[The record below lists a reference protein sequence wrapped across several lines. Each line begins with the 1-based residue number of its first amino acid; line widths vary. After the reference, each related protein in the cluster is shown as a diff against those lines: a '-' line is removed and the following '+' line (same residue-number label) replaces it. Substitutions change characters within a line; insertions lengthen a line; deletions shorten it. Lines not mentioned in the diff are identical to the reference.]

1 MGTKPAAKAARRKGK
16 AGGAAVKRLI
26 FVNGTM
32 GAGKTATCRELL
44 HLLGRC
50 AFLDGDWCW
59 QMEPFVV
66 TDETKRM
73 VQDNIAHL
81 LRSFLRCSAYENV
94 LFCWVMHEESIMD
107 ELLARLSGLEF
118 TLYKFTL
125 TLSPQA
131 LERRI
136 ALDVERGARTPDV
149 LARSLKRL
157 PLYARMDTVKI
168 DVSAV
173 SARQAARR
181 IADSVLGECAG
192 QAPASERKD
201 GKKHG

>member
-1 MGTKPAAKAARRKGK
+1 M
-16 AGGAAVKRLI
+16 KRLI

-50 AFLDGDWCW
+50 VFLDGDWCW

-73 VQDNIAHL
+73 VQGNIVHL
-81 LRSFLRCSAYENV
+81 LRSFLCCSEYENV
-94 LFCWVMHEESIMD
+94 LFCWVMQEESTMD
-107 ELLARLSGLEF
+107 ALLAQLSGLDF
-118 TLYKFTL
+118 TLHKFTL

-131 LERRI
+131 LGRHI

-149 LARSLKRL
+149 LARSLERL

-168 DVSAV
+168 DVSDI

-181 IADSVLGECAG
+181 IADAVLGKHAAQAG
-192 QAPASERKD
+192 AQVSAPERKE
-201 GKKHG
+201 G